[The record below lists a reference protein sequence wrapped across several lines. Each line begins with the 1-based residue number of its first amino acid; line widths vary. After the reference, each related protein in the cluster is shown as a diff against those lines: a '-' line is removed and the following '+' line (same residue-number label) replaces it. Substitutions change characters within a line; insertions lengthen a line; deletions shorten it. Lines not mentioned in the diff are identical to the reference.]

1 MLLICSFFRNWGNE
15 TMTLA
20 AQLMKAVCVCC
31 FFFFVFNRRKS
42 MPEKSGRLQHI
53 EYWLAAIYISYVV
66 DLQFKASWKIEFIM
80 LDTDMLMKF
89 ESKLL
94 GSSNEACSF
103 SYREIASYGLF
114 LSLYLLL
121 ALPTT
126 WSLIYCKHWIDKTHT
141 YTYEVSEI
149 ETHWK

>member
-1 MLLICSFFRNWGNE
+1 
-15 TMTLA
+15 MTLA

-31 FFFFVFNRRKS
+31 FFFFVVFNRRKS
-42 MPEKSGRLQHI
+42 MPEKSGRLQNI

-103 SYREIASYGLF
+103 SCREIASYGSFLY
-114 LSLYLLL
+114 LSLSFYLLL

-126 WSLIYCKHWIDKTHT
+126 WSSIYCKHWIDKTQT